1 MNASDIPVMGN
12 SVWGYL
18 LSGAALLFFTAT
30 ILLTKAASNRINL
43 GLGFLVATVV
53 NVLFA
58 GSALVLQLAVRGT
71 GLQWHAQAFL
81 LFVLAGAFSTYLGR
95 WFFYE
100 SVARFGPA
108 KASVFQVSSPLFTAM
123 IAWVVLGENLK
134 TWTVLGMLMAILG
147 LLLLAYKPGFF
158 TRPQVSGDEVRER
171 LSSRLLQSVLILG
184 LFSSCAYAVGN
195 VLRGAA
201 VRTWPEPIAG
211 ALVGA
216 MAGLALHLLL
226 GTERSGL
233 LQRLRAAPRS
243 GVWLFALVGVANIS
257 GQISTIAAMRFIPL
271 SVVALV
277 TLCTPL
283 LVFPLSYWLFKNQ
296 EALKL
301 STLCGGALT
310 LLGICIVVLR

>member
-1 MNASDIPVMGN
+1 MGN
-12 SVWGYL
+12 AVWGYL

-43 GLGFLVATVV
+43 SLGFLVATVV

-58 GSALVLQLAVRGT
+58 GSALVLQLVLRGA
-71 GLQWHAQAFL
+71 GLQWNMPAFL
-81 LFVLAGAFSTYLGR
+81 LFALAGVFATYLGR

-108 KASVFQVSSPLFTAM
+108 KASVFQVSSPLFSAL
-123 IAWVVLGENLK
+123 IAWAVLGENLSR
-134 TWTVLGMLMAILG
+134 WTALGMLMAISG

-158 TRPQVSGDEVRER
+158 TRQKVSGDAVRKR
-171 LSSRLLQSVLILG
+171 FSTRVLHSVLLLG
-184 LFSSCAYAVGN
+184 LCSSGAYAVGN

-201 VRTWPEPIAG
+201 VRSWPEPIAG
-211 ALVGA
+211 ALIGA
-216 MAGLALHLLL
+216 IAGLALHLLL

-233 LQRLRAAPRS
+233 LQRLRAAPRN
-243 GVWLFALVGVANIS
+243 GVWLYAMVGVANIS
-257 GQISTIAAMRFIPL
+257 GQMSTIASMRFIPL
-271 SVVALV
+271 SVAALV

-296 EALKL
+296 EALKA

-310 LLGICIVVLR
+310 LLGIGIVVLR